1 MNDFTKEE
9 LEKLKEL
16 VVWDDD
22 CIAGGN
28 PIPIYGILVKKIQSL
43 IDNHPKCDHRSGMS
57 YYNEK
62 GERVHF
68 DTGIYR
74 CRHCDILFRFTCEN
88 GMCVG
93 HEDLE

>member
-1 MNDFTKEE
+1 MNEFTKEE

-43 IDNHPKCDHRSGMS
+43 IDNYCEHTPSNFYTSNAPSLYSCQKCGD
-57 YYNEK
+57 YY
-62 GERVHF
+62 R
-68 DTGIYR
+68 
-74 CRHCDILFRFTCEN
+74 
-88 GMCVG
+88 
-93 HEDLE
+93 